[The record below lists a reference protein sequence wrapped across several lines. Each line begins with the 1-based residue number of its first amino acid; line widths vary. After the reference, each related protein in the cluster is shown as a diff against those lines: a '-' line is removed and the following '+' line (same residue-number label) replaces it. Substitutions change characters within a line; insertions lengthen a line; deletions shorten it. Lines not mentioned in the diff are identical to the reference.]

1 VVTWNFAAVWDGIA
15 AEVPDRDALVCRDR
29 RVTWGELAARA
40 HRLAA
45 HLQSLGLA
53 AGDKVAIDLPN
64 RPEYLETFYAALVLG
79 CVPVNVNFRYTAEE
93 VRHVVD
99 DSDAMVVVH
108 TSDVADVVRAAVA
121 GIEGREPA
129 HTLEVGEPYE
139 QAIVAAAP
147 TPDPA
152 HVPTGDDL
160 VFIYTGGT
168 TGMPKGVMWRN
179 EDLYVGIWV
188 QAHPRHREPPDP
200 IAAARA
206 GKRAATR
213 LPVSP
218 LMHGTGLMT
227 TLATLAGAGTVVL
240 LDLKGLDPEL
250 VWDAV
255 AREQVAALTIV
266 GDVFARPLLDALHA
280 HPGRWDLSSLRAI
293 VSSGVLFSPEVK
305 RGLLDELPGATI
317 IDTLGASEGLGPSNA
332 STAGDDAIAP
342 ARFTVNDRVFVL
354 DEHTGRPVTP
364 GSDEVGI
371 VAMGGNIPL
380 GYYNDPEKTRA
391 TFRVVDGT
399 RYSVPGDYA
408 TVAADGTV
416 QLLGR
421 GSACIN
427 TGGEK
432 VYPEEVELVL
442 REHAEVFDCAV
453 VGVPD
458 PRFGEKVVGIVQV
471 AEGRHV
477 DADDLGAWCRRRL
490 AGYKLPREWVLV
502 DALPRSPA
510 GKADHPKLRALAMA
524 RLGIAGD

>member
-15 AEVPDRDALVCRDR
+15 AEVPDREALVCGDR
-29 RVTWGELAARA
+29 RVTWGEFAARA

-53 AGDKVAIDLPN
+53 PGDKVAIDVPN
-64 RPEYLETFYAALVLG
+64 RPEYLESFYAALVLG
-79 CVPVNVNFRYTAEE
+79 CVPVNVNYRYTADE

-99 DSDAMVVVH
+99 DSDAAVVVH
-108 TSDVADVVRAAVA
+108 TADVAETVRTAVA
-121 GIEGREPA
+121 RIDAPA
-129 HTLEVGEPYE
+129 RPHTLEVGEPYE
-139 QAIVAAAP
+139 QAIAAAP
-147 TPDPA
+147 ATPDPA
-152 HVPTGDDL
+152 HTPSGDDL
-160 VFIYTGGT
+160 IFLYTGGT

-200 IAAARA
+200 VAAARA

-227 TLATLAGAGTVVL
+227 TLSTLAGGGTVVL
-240 LDLKGLDPEL
+240 LDHTGLDPEL
-250 VWDAV
+250 VWDTV

-280 HPGRWDLSSLRAI
+280 HAGRWHLTCLRAI

-305 RGLLDELPGATI
+305 RGLLDELPGVTI

-332 STAGDDAIAP
+332 STAADDTIAP
-342 ARFTVNDRVFVL
+342 ARFRVNDRVFVI
-354 DEHTGRPVTP
+354 DEHTGQPVTP

-380 GYYNDPEKTRA
+380 GYYNDPEKTRS
-391 TFRVVDGT
+391 TFRVIDGT

-442 REHAEVFDCAV
+442 RDHTGVFDCTV

-458 PRFGEKVVGIVQV
+458 ARFGEKVVAIVQV
-471 AEGRHV
+471 AAGHHL
-477 DADDLGAWCRRRL
+477 DADDLGAWCRRTL
-490 AGYKLPREWVLV
+490 AGYKLPREWLFV
-502 DALPRSPA
+502 DGLPRSPA
-510 GKADHPKLRALAMA
+510 GKADQPKLRALAME
-524 RLGIAGD
+524 RLGIDGA